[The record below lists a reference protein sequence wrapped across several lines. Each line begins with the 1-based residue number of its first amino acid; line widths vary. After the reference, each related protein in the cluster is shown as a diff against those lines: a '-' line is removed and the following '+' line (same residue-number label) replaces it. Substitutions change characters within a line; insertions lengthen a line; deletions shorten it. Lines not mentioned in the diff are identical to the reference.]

1 MSIRTTK
8 PALDEEAR
16 LRDHVEH
23 FLVTARELPQLD
35 MTGRIAVIERTASF
49 LVEILL
55 PHTAAEQTVLY
66 PRAARLLGEPDRSGD
81 VEGDSAAVRE
91 LLVRLATADPADE
104 GQLQEVLY
112 ALYTLLSAHFWRE
125 EELFVKLAAVQDE
138 HGVRAMIDE
147 MGATRRRRF
156 SRAPT

>member
-1 MSIRTTK
+1 VSIRTTK

-23 FLVTARELPQLD
+23 FLVTARELPALELA
-35 MTGRIAVIERTASF
+35 GRIEVIERTASF
-49 LVEILL
+49 LVELLL
-55 PHTAAEQTVLY
+55 PHTAAEQDVLY
-66 PRAARLLGEPDRSGD
+66 PGAARLLGEPDGSD
-81 VEGDSAAVRE
+81 SVEDDSAAVRA
-91 LLVRLATADPADE
+91 LLARLATADPADE

-125 EELFVKLAAVQDE
+125 EALFVRLASLPDE
-138 HGVRAMIDE
+138 RRVRAVIDA
-147 MGATRRRRF
+147 MGTTRRRRF